1 MANEILVVDDNSDIR
16 QLISGILKDK
26 GFMVREAANYDQ
38 ALIEINKKLPDVA
51 IIDVKLDKGDNDGIE
66 LLTYI
71 KKIDDWNID
80 TKLSKEFE
88 TLGFFISDHPLNQ
101 YKTLFSQYN
110 IISYE
115 KFDNDDSIIRS
126 NIACTVLKI
135 QEKKTLKG
143 NSYAIVKFSD
153 LARVFELFVFSDIF
167 ESNREILI
175 EGNSL
180 MITLMKNFTDKNKVQ
195 KKINIKKIISLKV
208 VINKPM
214 EEIKIKVN
222 NIDELNK
229 FKSLSKNEGNTKILV
244 QIEENE
250 KIYSFQLNDKR
261 KIDHKLINSLNIE
274 DNIEIN

>member
-1 MANEILVVDDNSDIR
+1 M
-16 QLISGILKDK
+16 
-26 GFMVREAANYDQ
+26 
-38 ALIEINKKLPDVA
+38 
-51 IIDVKLDKGDNDGIE
+51 
-66 LLTYI
+66 
-71 KKIDDWNID
+71 
-80 TKLSKEFE
+80 
-88 TLGFFISDHPLNQ
+88 NQ

-115 KFDNDDSIIRS
+115 KFDNDDSIVRS
-126 NIACTVLKI
+126 NIASTVLKI

-153 LARVFELFVFSDIF
+153 LSRVFELFVFSDVF
-167 ESNREILI
+167 ETNREILI

-180 MITLMKNFTDKNKVQ
+180 MITLMKNFTDENKTQ
-195 KKINIKKIISLKV
+195 KKINIKKIISLKE

-222 NIDELNK
+222 NIDELIK
-229 FKSLSKNEGNTKILV
+229 FKFLSKNDGNTKILV

>member
-1 MANEILVVDDNSDIR
+1 M
-16 QLISGILKDK
+16 
-26 GFMVREAANYDQ
+26 
-38 ALIEINKKLPDVA
+38 
-51 IIDVKLDKGDNDGIE
+51 
-66 LLTYI
+66 
-71 KKIDDWNID
+71 
-80 TKLSKEFE
+80 
-88 TLGFFISDHPLNQ
+88 
-101 YKTLFSQYN
+101 
-110 IISYE
+110 
-115 KFDNDDSIIRS
+115 
-126 NIACTVLKI
+126 LKI

-153 LARVFELFVFSDIF
+153 LSRVFELFVFSDIF
-167 ESNREILI
+167 ETNREILI

-180 MITLMKNFTDKNKVQ
+180 MITLMKNFTDENKTQ
-195 KKINIKKIISLKV
+195 KKINIKKIISLKE
-208 VINKPM
+208 VIKKPM

-229 FKSLSKNEGNTKILV
+229 FKSLSKNDGNTKILV